1 MSDKIYSKLSLI
13 KALTFAL
20 SCAKKEFG
28 EYPDEL
34 ENFGN
39 TLHLEVLDLEKML
52 EEVELNEK

>member
-1 MSDKIYSKLSLI
+1 MTDKIYDKLSLI

-28 EYPDEL
+28 EYPEEL

-39 TLHLEVLDLEKML
+39 TLHLEVLNLEKL
-52 EEVELNEK
+52 IEEADQNEK